1 MISISGTTLR
11 MDQASQTE
19 AGYYTFGTIDSAG
32 VRGASIATTASIF
45 APGCRII
52 DLSTSTVYVNSG
64 TTASPTWTPQ
74 GGSAVTDPYMMKLAI
89 TPITA
94 AAMIDTTAAIGMS
107 STNGLTLVAAAPT
120 GYVNVWHRSIVCY
133 TYDTAAYTGGG
144 NTTVNIGG
152 GGAALSGLIATTT
165 LWQNASSIIQE
176 FVPLSTVAFP
186 ITKETAISLKTASAI
201 TNPGTAAGTAIVYT
215 WYSQVPIA

>member
-1 MISISGTTLR
+1 MAFVQSASTGIIGFQTNEIGHIVFGRINAVPPTGLDTTTLTY
-11 MDQASQTE
+11 S
-19 AGYYTFGTIDSAG
+19 AGCEIIDS
-32 VRGASIATTASIF
+32 STAISWINT
-45 APGCRII
+45 G
-52 DLSTSTVYVNSG
+52 TSV
-64 TTASPTWTPQ
+64 SPVWNRW
-74 GGSAVTDPYMMKLAI
+74 GSAATVDPQSIQMTV

-107 STNGLTLVAAAPT
+107 STNGLTIVPAAPT
-120 GYVNVWHRSIVCY
+120 GYVNVWHRTIVSY
-133 TYDTAAYTGGG
+133 TFGTAAYTGGG
-144 NTTVNIGG
+144 NNTVNIGG

-201 TNPGTAAGTAIVYT
+201 TNPGTAAGTAKVYT
-215 WYSQVPIA
+215 WYSQVAI